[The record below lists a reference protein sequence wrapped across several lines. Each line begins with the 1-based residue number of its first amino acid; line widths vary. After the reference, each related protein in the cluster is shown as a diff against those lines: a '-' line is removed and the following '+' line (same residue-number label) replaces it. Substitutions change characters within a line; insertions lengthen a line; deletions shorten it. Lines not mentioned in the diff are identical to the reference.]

1 VHPRVHNER
10 SKREMGSPRHP
21 SRDSAGMCNPVAQA
35 NLFDDLAAVTKF
47 FSTSENILLTLG

>member
-10 SKREMGSPRHP
+10 SKPEMGSPRHP
-21 SRDSAGMCNPVAQA
+21 SRDSAEMCNPAAQA

-47 FSTSENILLTLG
+47 FRPVRISCSR